1 MEDNNLEFE
10 DVFADLNYGEEMEKL
25 NIEFMT
31 EENKSFHKLMSY
43 LTWNCSGDFTE
54 IVKQLGEVTYF
65 RCIGYVEATKSIDV
79 EKQTLQLTF
88 QVGENTYTAKWEPCY
103 NMAIYEKS
111 DYWGDFYDGY
121 FLCPTGKDS
130 EYFLIY
136 FND

>member
-1 MEDNNLEFE
+1 MEDNHFEFE
-10 DVFADLNYGEEMEKL
+10 DVFEDLNDEDAMEKL
-25 NIEFMT
+25 SIEFIT
-31 EENKSFHKLMSY
+31 EENESYHKLMRY

-79 EKQTLQLTF
+79 GKQTLQLTF
-88 QVGENTYTAKWEPCY
+88 KVDENTYTAKWEPCY

-111 DYWGDFYDGY
+111 EYWGDSYDGY

>member
-1 MEDNNLEFE
+1 MEDNHFEFE
-10 DVFADLNYGEEMEKL
+10 DVFEDLNDEDAMEKL
-25 NIEFMT
+25 SIEFMK
-31 EENKSFHKLMSY
+31 EENESFHKLMRY
-43 LTWNCSGDFTE
+43 LSWNCSGDFTE

-79 EKQTLQLTF
+79 GKQTLQLTF
-88 QVGENTYTAKWEPCY
+88 KVDENTYTAKWEPDY
-103 NMAIYEKS
+103 NMAIYEIS
-111 DYWGDFYDGY
+111 DNWSDSYDGY

>member
-10 DVFADLNYGEEMEKL
+10 EDFGMFDDETDYEEL
-25 NIEFMT
+25 SREFMT
-31 EENKSFHKLMSY
+31 EENESFHKLMSY
-43 LTWNCSGDFTE
+43 LTFNCSGDFTE

-79 EKQTLQLTF
+79 GKQTLQLTF
-88 QVGENTYTAKWEPCY
+88 KVGEETYTAKWEPCY
-103 NMAIYEKS
+103 NMGIYEQS
-111 DYWGDFYDGY
+111 DYWSDSYDGY